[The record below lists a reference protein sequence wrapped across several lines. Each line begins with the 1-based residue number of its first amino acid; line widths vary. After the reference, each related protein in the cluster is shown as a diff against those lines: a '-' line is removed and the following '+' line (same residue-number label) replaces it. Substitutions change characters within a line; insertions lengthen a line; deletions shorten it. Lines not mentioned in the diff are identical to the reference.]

1 MLIVGGGQS
10 PYDDVDSFE
19 IIISSTVLVILD
31 LMSITTALLIVRRK
45 RLAADQWLEENSTM
59 LINFALQKR
68 N

>member
-10 PYDDVDSFE
+10 PYDDVDSFA
-19 IIISSTVLVILD
+19 IIISSTVLVILA